1 MRKKPPG
8 GPRREEERLGL
19 REALAFI
26 LAALGLVAPYV
37 ALAVA
42 AFLLI
47 LLIARLLLSLIHI

>member
-47 LLIARLLLSLIHI
+47 LLIARLLG